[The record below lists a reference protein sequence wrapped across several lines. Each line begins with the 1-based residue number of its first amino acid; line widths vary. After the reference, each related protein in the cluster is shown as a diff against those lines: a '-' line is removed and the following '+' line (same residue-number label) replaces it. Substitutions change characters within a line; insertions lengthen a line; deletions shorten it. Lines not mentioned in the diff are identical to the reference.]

1 MNILI
6 MVGQLI
12 LGLSILVILHELGHF
27 LAARA
32 FKIRV
37 EKFYLFFDAGNF
49 KLFSFKKG
57 ETEYG
62 IGWLPLGGYVKISGM
77 IDESMDKEQLK
88 LPPQPWEFRS
98 RPAWQRLIV
107 MVAGVFVNLILG
119 ILIFGFTLLQ
129 YEKSYLPLSEVN
141 KDGIYASSKGKEIG
155 FETGDKIISINGKPI
170 ERFKDAQSVDVLFGS
185 TFEVERNGKIV
196 SVEIPED
203 FYRSEASSRGVRFI
217 EPLNFPFRID
227 SVFPGLPAANAGLA
241 KSDKMLKIDSIEIK
255 SYGQFKELIS
265 TSAGRELTIQVLRGN
280 DTLQKQLT
288 VDSSGIIGILA
299 SIPYTQTPYDFGKA
313 LSYGYKDA
321 MDMLSANI
329 KGLGKIISGEEKASE
344 SLQGPIGIAQIYGS
358 QWIWAKFWY
367 ITGLLSL
374 ILAFMNILPIPA
386 LDGGHVLFL
395 LIEIVTRRKPSDKVL
410 EYAQMAGMII
420 LLGIMVFAIGNDI
433 MRIFR

>member
-227 SVFPGLPAANAGLA
+227 SVIPALPAANAGLA

>member
-1 MNILI
+1 MT
-6 MVGQLI
+6 GQLI

-62 IGWLPLGGYVKISGM
+62 VGWLPLGGYVKIAGM

-88 LPPQPWEFRS
+88 SPPQPWEFRS
-98 RPAWQRLIV
+98 KPAWQRLIV
-107 MVAGVFVNLILG
+107 MLAGVFVNLILG
-119 ILIFGFTLLQ
+119 ILIFGFTLLH
-129 YEKSYLPLSEVN
+129 YEKSYLPLNEIN
-141 KDGIYASSKGKEIG
+141 KDGIYASAKGKEIG
-155 FETGDKIISINGKPI
+155 FEAGDKILRINGKPV
-170 ERFKDAQSVDVLFGS
+170 ERFKDVHSVDLLFGS
-185 TFEVERNGKIV
+185 TFEVERNGKIITI
-196 SVEIPED
+196 EIPED
-203 FYRSEASSRGVRFI
+203 FYRREASSRGVRFI

-227 SVFPGLPAANAGLA
+227 SVFPGLPAANAGLT
-241 KSDKMLKIDSIEIK
+241 KSDKILKIDSIEIK
-255 SYGQFKELIS
+255 SYGQFKELI
-265 TSAGRELTIQVLRGN
+265 TNSAGRLVAIQTLRGN
-280 DTLQKQLT
+280 DTLNMQLT

-299 SIPYTQTPYDFGKA
+299 SIPYAQAPYSFGKA

-329 KGLGKIISGEEKASE
+329 KGLGKIISGEEKASD

-395 LIEIVTRRKPSDKVL
+395 LIEIVTRRKPSEKVL
-410 EYAQMAGMII
+410 EYAQIAGMII

-433 MRIFR
+433 MRILR